1 MGDRAFDDD
10 EPCAPAAPEAGVAIK
25 LAGRMQD

>member
-10 EPCAPAAPEAGVAIK
+10 DDDCATGPSTTIRFAPRAG
-25 LAGRMQD
+25 D